1 MTGNWA
7 ASGPIQ
13 PHHASGGWKLEG
25 NEHRWWLSKRRA
37 DVVAKVRATTA
48 RTCGWGI
55 YTPSGRMIR
64 GASAGSD
71 VEEAKAQADAW
82 RRGGEH

>member
-13 PHHASGGWKLEG
+13 PPHATDGWRLEG
-25 NEHRWWLSKRRA
+25 NEHRWWLSKHRT
-37 DVVAKVRATTA
+37 DVVAKIRATTA
-48 RTCGWGI
+48 RSCSWGI
-55 YTPSGRMIR
+55 YTHDGRMIR
-64 GASAGSD
+64 EASAGSD

-82 RRGGEH
+82 LGG